1 FHDLAWVIVAAVVG
15 GALAWLARQPVLL
28 GYLVGGVLV
37 GRFTPGPTVSD
48 THTFE
53 VFAEIGVVLLMFSIG
68 IEFSLR
74 DLLRVRWV
82 AFIGGPLGI
91 VLTAALGAGAG
102 FVLGRPPLQGL
113 AILLVVLAIAL
124 GIGALTQAVGLSVAL
139 GAFLAGLIINT
150 SDYAHETLARLLPL
164 RDVFV
169 AMFFVTVGMLVD
181 PFTVAANLP
190 LLGAMLLL
198 ILVGKAGVRTA
209 IVLLFGYPLATAAR
223 VGIGLAQ
230 IGEFSFVLVQVARG

>member
-1 FHDLAWVIVAAVVG
+1 MATDPQFFHDLAWVIVAAVVG

-91 VLTAALGAGAG
+91 VLTAPLGAGAG
-102 FVLGRPPLQGL
+102 FVLGWPPLPGRLRAVRGAPPPMRRVARTQNDEL
-113 AILLVVLAIAL
+113 FLLVVLAIAL

-150 SDYAHETLARLLPL
+150 SDYAH
-164 RDVFV
+164 
-169 AMFFVTVGMLVD
+169 
-181 PFTVAANLP
+181 
-190 LLGAMLLL
+190 
-198 ILVGKAGVRTA
+198 
-209 IVLLFGYPLATAAR
+209 
-223 VGIGLAQ
+223 
-230 IGEFSFVLVQVARG
+230 